1 MYKPIEIDRT
11 KLTIMGVRFPD
22 LDTLNRMA
30 DAIGSNMFEGFEP
43 TPELISLYAA
53 FCNGEIKG
61 ENLVEALKKV
71 I

>member
-1 MYKPIEIDRT
+1 MYKPIEVDRT
-11 KLTIMGVRFPD
+11 NLTIMGVSFPD
-22 LDTLNRMA
+22 IDTLNMTA

-53 FCNGEIKG
+53 FRNGEIKG
-61 ENLVEALKKV
+61 ENLAEALKKV

>member
-1 MYKPIEIDRT
+1 MYKPLEIDRT

-22 LDTLNRMA
+22 IDTLNRAA

-53 FCNGEIKG
+53 FRNGEIKG